1 MTPQPQQHCDH
12 ECVCE
17 AYRSEAYQTRVMKKA
32 GEPCQCNTKSTLFKC
47 PRNADTRSRP
57 HTPPAPDE
65 DTVTM
70 PRWVFE
76 WLMEP
81 PKTVEDRKGHL
92 NTEIAEIIKSL
103 RHQST
108 EARK

>member
-1 MTPQPQQHCDH
+1 MTKQEQPKEYIVDILK
-12 ECVCE
+12 V
-17 AYRSEAYQTRVMKKA
+17 
-32 GEPCQCNTKSTLFKC
+32 
-47 PRNADTRSRP
+47 DTWLEKYVEDFATFSKREKMETVKEIHDIIVTCSHP
-57 HTPPAPDE
+57 HTPAAPDE